1 MSRAVQIMAVTAA
14 ALAFVVAACG
24 QGPAESA
31 GEKADSALENAAG
44 EQTDLTDGPLENAGE
59 RIDDA
64 AASADAA
71 RERIEDAPTPATT
84 P

>member
-1 MSRAVQIMAVTAA
+1 MSRGLFLGALSAA

-31 GEKADSALENAAG
+31 GEKADSAFENVTQG
-44 EQTDLTDGPLENAGE
+44 QEDRTDGPMENAGE
-59 RIDDA
+59 RIDNA
-64 AASADAA
+64 ATSAEAA
-71 RERIEDAPTPATT
+71 RERTDDAQTPNTT